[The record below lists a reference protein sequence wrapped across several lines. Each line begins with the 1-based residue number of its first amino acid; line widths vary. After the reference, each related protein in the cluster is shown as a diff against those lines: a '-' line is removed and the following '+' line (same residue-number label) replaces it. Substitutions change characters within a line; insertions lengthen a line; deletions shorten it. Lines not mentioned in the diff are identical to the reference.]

1 MTVEHVNKVYI
12 FCSYDFLRVFD
23 GGSLDDPL
31 LVELSGP
38 INPLTEI
45 QSTGYELYLRFQ
57 SDTSQNAAGFEIL
70 FEEGL

>member
-1 MTVEHVNKVYI
+1 MY
-12 FCSYDFLRVFD
+12 D

-45 QSTGYELYLRFQ
+45 QGHTGHEIYLRFQ
-57 SDTSQNAAGFEIL
+57 SDTSQAAAGFQIQ